1 MDNEQFKEFIR
12 QLKEYYKE
20 WQERIQGIKESVA
33 AEALIDK
40 AVADERFWRFIADKM
55 DKLIGESK
63 VLGGLYNIDIAKKMF
78 TAIPK
83 EQIITWL
90 MDFKNQQNTCNQE
103 CK

>member
-12 QLKEYYKE
+12 QLKEYIKNE
-20 WQERIQGIKESVA
+20 HEKIQGIKESVA

-40 AVADERFWRFIADKM
+40 AVADERFWRFIADEM
-55 DKLIGESK
+55 DKRIGESK

-90 MDFKNQQNTCNQE
+90 MDFKNQQDASNQE
-103 CK
+103 CI

>member
-12 QLKEYYKE
+12 QLKEYIKNE
-20 WQERIQGIKESVA
+20 HDRIQGIKESVA

-40 AVADERFWRFIADKM
+40 AVADERFWRFIADEM
-55 DKLIGESK
+55 DKRIGESEK
-63 VLGGLYNIDIAKKMF
+63 LGGMYNIDLAKKMF

-90 MDFKNQQNTCNQE
+90 MDFKNQQDASNQE
-103 CK
+103 CI

>member
-12 QLKEYYKE
+12 QLKEYIKNE
-20 WQERIQGIKESVA
+20 HDRIQGIKESVA

-40 AVADERFWRFIADKM
+40 AVADERFWRFIADEM
-55 DKLIGESK
+55 DKRIWESEK
-63 VLGGLYNIDIAKKMF
+63 LGGMYNIDIAKKMF

-90 MDFKNQQNTCNQE
+90 MDFKNQQNTGNQE
-103 CK
+103 CT